1 MLHVYTGVS
10 SLWKMAHTMSGLLV
24 FFHVASLPEEWSQ
37 VFYRIS
43 ATAAQVRVF
52 QEPVFWEIQVEAVK
66 VLII

>member
-24 FFHVASLPEEWSQ
+24 FFHVASLPEEWPQ
-37 VFYRIS
+37 VLYRIS
-43 ATAAQVRVF
+43 AAASQVRVF